1 MLRDLLKLFNR
12 VASTTGGTNYFK
24 KKKKKKKASP
34 SYPEGIFLT
43 FQVGDPLAQAPKCP
57 LSPEQGCFVR
67 GVPRIVPTGQH
78 CAVLCLPLVSR
89 PNSIQCYTCNESPLF
104 LLSTAFFFFS
114 SLFVWNKHIQMSCS
128 VRVGEIQPCLFNSL
142 LPSLKAGKYQVKFC
156 TNLKNKSAAQ
166 KFFLIIS
173 SIIYQKKKKKKDNS
187 YSAFITV
194 TRIKHVILMLSSNLQ
209 MARCNQHI

>member
-1 MLRDLLKLFNR
+1 MLSLHIHRAYSSPFRWVIPWHRHPAALSVQSRAAL
-12 VASTTGGTNYFK
+12 SGG
-24 KKKKKKKASP
+24 
-34 SYPEGIFLT
+34 
-43 FQVGDPLAQAPKCP
+43 FQGPC
-57 LSPEQGCFVR
+57 
-67 GVPRIVPTGQH
+67 PTGQH
-78 CAVLCLPLVSR
+78 SAVLCLPLVSR
-89 PNSIQCYTCNESPLF
+89 PSSIQCYACNESPLF
-104 LLSTAFFFFS
+104 PLSAAFFP

-128 VRVGEIQPCLFNSL
+128 VRLGEIQPCLFNLL
-142 LPSLKAGKYQVKFC
+142 LPSFKAGKYQVEFC

-173 SIIYQKKKKKKDNS
+173 PIIYWRKKKDNS